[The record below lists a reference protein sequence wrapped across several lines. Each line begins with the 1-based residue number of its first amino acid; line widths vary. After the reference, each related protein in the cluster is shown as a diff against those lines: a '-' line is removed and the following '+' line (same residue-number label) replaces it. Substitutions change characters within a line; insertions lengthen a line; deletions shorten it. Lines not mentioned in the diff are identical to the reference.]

1 MPDGSIMPELLTEEK
16 AIVFLRMDKEIV
28 LKMGL
33 IIRLCWSEV
42 VGAMSGCWMN
52 LFSKASDENKKKAV
66 QVLDRL
72 MGGVGNQNNYLLDC
86 AIEFMVDSRTI
97 GDILK

>member
-16 AIVFLRMDKEIV
+16 AILFLRLDKEIL

-42 VGAMSGCWMN
+42 VGAMSKCWMN
-52 LFSKASDENKKKAV
+52 LFSKASDANKKKAV
-66 QVLDRL
+66 EVLERL
-72 MGGVGNQNNYLLDC
+72 LG
-86 AIEFMVDSRTI
+86 E
-97 GDILK
+97 